1 MAMIRPINRIRLA
14 VILFVGVLLLGSV
27 GFMLIED
34 YTLVEAMYMTVIT
47 MSTVGFGEVRPL
59 SQLGMIFTAFLV
71 VGSIGTFT
79 FAISASTNYFLDGA
93 YRERLRV
100 KRIQRIMKGLHG
112 HVIVCGYGRVGEK
125 AVEELRDHAHD
136 VVIIE
141 SNLELVKQLQKK
153 GWRVLAGDATLDE
166 NLVDAGIDRAKSL
179 ITTLPDDAQNLYVVL
194 SAREK
199 RPDLLIISR
208 ASKSNA
214 VSKLRVAGAQNVI
227 MPDQVGGA
235 HMASLVAIPDVVE
248 FMDHI
253 RIQGIDAVNLEEI
266 SVSQLPENLQ
276 LQTLGEM
283 NAKNRIGVNVIGLKR
298 ASGEMVINPASDTRL
313 DQSVKLFVLGTA
325 DQIRLLNEF
334 LGIQSPSL

>member
-1 MAMIRPINRIRLA
+1 MIRPINRIRLA
-14 VILFVGVLLLGSV
+14 VILFVGVLLVGSV

-166 NLVDAGIDRAKSL
+166 NLVDAGIGRAKSL

-199 RPDLLIISR
+199 RPNLLIISR

-276 LQTLGEM
+276 FQTLGEM
-283 NAKNRIGVNVIGLKR
+283 DAKNRIGVNVIGLKR
-298 ASGEMVINPASDTRL
+298 ASGEMVINPAPETRL

-334 LGIQSPSL
+334 LGIQSPTL

>member
-1 MAMIRPINRIRLA
+1 MIRPINRIRLA

-125 AVEELRDHAHD
+125 AVQELRDHAHD

-141 SNLELVKQLQKK
+141 SDLELVKQLQKK

-253 RIQGIDAVNLEEI
+253 RIQGVDAVNLEEI
-266 SVSQLPENLQ
+266 SMSQLPESLQ

-283 NAKNRIGVNVIGLKR
+283 DAKNRIGVNVIGLKR
-298 ASGEMVINPASDTRL
+298 ASGEMVINPALDTRL

-334 LGIQSPSL
+334 LGIQSPTL

>member
-1 MAMIRPINRIRLA
+1 
-14 VILFVGVLLLGSV
+14 
-27 GFMLIED
+27 
-34 YTLVEAMYMTVIT
+34 
-47 MSTVGFGEVRPL
+47 
-59 SQLGMIFTAFLV
+59 
-71 VGSIGTFT
+71 
-79 FAISASTNYFLDGA
+79 STNYFLDGA

-125 AVEELRDHAHD
+125 AVQELRDHAHD

-141 SNLELVKQLQKK
+141 SDLELVKQLQKK

-253 RIQGIDAVNLEEI
+253 RIQGIDAVNLEEV

-283 NAKNRIGVNVIGLKR
+283 DAKNRIGVNVIGLKR
-298 ASGEMVINPASDTRL
+298 ASGEMVINPAPETRL

-334 LGIQSPSL
+334 LGIQSPTL

>member
-1 MAMIRPINRIRLA
+1 MIRSLNRIRLSI
-14 VILFVGVLLLGSV
+14 ILFAGVLVFGSA

-34 YTLVEAMYMTVIT
+34 YSLVEAIYMTVIT

-59 SQLGMIFTAFLV
+59 SESGMIFTAFLV

-79 FAISASTNYFLDGA
+79 FAVSAGTNYFLDGA

-100 KRIQRIMKGLHG
+100 KRIQRIMKGLQG

-125 AVEELRDHAHD
+125 AVEELRDHDHD
-136 VVIIE
+136 VVVIE
-141 SNLELVKQLQKK
+141 SNPQLVKELQKK
-153 GWRVLAGDATLDE
+153 GLRVLAGDATRDE
-166 NLVDAGIDRAKSL
+166 NLEDAGIDRAKSL
-179 ITTLPDDAQNLYVVL
+179 ITTLPDDAQNVYVVL
-194 SAREK
+194 SARER

-208 ASKSNA
+208 ASQSNA

-248 FMDHI
+248 FIDHI
-253 RIQGIDAVNLEEI
+253 RIQGADAVNLEEI
-266 SVSQLPENLQ
+266 AVAQLPESLQ

-283 NAKNRIGVNVIGLKR
+283 DAKNRIGVNVIGLKR
-298 ASGEMVINPASDTRL
+298 ASGEMVINPSPDTRL
-313 DQSVKLFVLGTA
+313 DQSVKLFVLGTVE
-325 DQIRLLNEF
+325 QIRRLNEF
-334 LGIQSPSL
+334 LGIQSPSS